1 MDALTGIA
9 PPAASPVPGEDVH
22 LRALPPEAPIGMPVQ
37 SLWSPPR
44 RAPAPSTS
52 PRRIRLRRAYVLGG
66 TMALATAAAIE
77 MYDVLAVGGVTILE
91 AMVLALFVALHAW
104 ISFAFVSALAG
115 FFRLVSGGGP
125 GLGIDPTGPLPD
137 LSTRTALL
145 MPTYNEDPARV
156 AAGLQAM
163 HESLEA
169 TGRLAH
175 FDFFILSDTTD
186 PDVWIAEESAWLSL
200 CERTNGQGR
209 IFYRHRPK
217 NIERKAGNIA
227 DWVRRFGGA
236 YPQMLILDA
245 DSVMEG
251 ATIVR
256 LAAAMERHPDVGLIQ
271 TLPFIVNGRTLFA
284 RLQQFASRV
293 YGPLIAQGIAWWHGA
308 EGNYWGHNA
317 IIRTRAFAEQAGL
330 PVLRGRKPFGGHIMS
345 HDFVEAALMR
355 RAGWAVHFVPG
366 LGGSYEES
374 PPSLPE
380 LAARDRR
387 WCQGNLQ
394 HGAVLPA
401 RGLHWVSRL
410 HLMTGIGSYL
420 TAPLWLIFLSAGIV
434 LSAQAYFVTPA
445 YFSAEPSLFPIWP
458 AQDPVRAMWVF
469 WGTMALLLTP
479 KLLGFTALLL
489 DGATRR
495 GFGGTARALAGLFVE
510 TLLSGLLAP
519 LLMLNQSRAVFD
531 ILLGRDTGWQSQQR
545 DGGGATLRLVVRRY
559 LPHTLIGLLL
569 AAGSHLVSVSLF
581 FWMSPIIAGLVLAIP
596 VVLLTGIRGGAW
608 LLAIPEEAAP
618 PPILARYTALRGVL
632 AEEAPDALSRLRA
645 DRRLLEAHRSL
656 LPRPATFEEARG
668 SLSKPE
674 AMALVSDP
682 AALDRLMTLPGER

>member
-9 PPAASPVPGEDVH
+9 PPAASPVSGEDVR

-44 RAPAPSTS
+44 RAPAPSAS
-52 PRRIRLRRAYVLGG
+52 PRRIGLRRAYVLGG

-91 AMVLALFVALHAW
+91 SMVLALFVALHAW

-115 FFRLVSGGGP
+115 FFRLVSDGGL

-145 MPTYNEDPARV
+145 MPTYNEEPARV

-186 PDVWIAEESAWLSL
+186 PDVWIAEESAWLAL
-200 CERTNGQGR
+200 RERTGGQVR
-209 IFYRHRPK
+209 IFYRHRAR

-256 LAAAMERHPDVGLIQ
+256 LAAAMESHPGVGLIQ
-271 TLPFIVNGRTLFA
+271 TLPFIVNGRTLFS

-330 PVLRGRKPFGGHIMS
+330 PVLKGRKPFGGHIMS

-355 RAGWAVHFVPG
+355 RAGWAIHFVPG

-394 HGAVLPA
+394 HAAVLPA

-410 HLMTGIGSYL
+410 HLLTGIGSYL

-434 LSAQAYFVTPA
+434 LSAQAYFVVPA
-445 YFSAEPSLFPIWP
+445 YFSAEPSLFPTWP

-469 WGTMALLLTP
+469 WGTMALLLAP
-479 KLLGFTALLL
+479 KLLGFVALLI
-489 DGATRR
+489 DGAARR
-495 GFGGTARALAGLFVE
+495 GFGGGLRALVGLLAE

-531 ILLGRDTGWQSQQR
+531 ILLARDAGWQSQQR

-569 AAGSHLVSVSLF
+569 AAGSHLVSAPLL

-596 VVLLTGIRGGAW
+596 LVLLTGLRADGW
-608 LLAIPEEAAP
+608 LLATPEEASP
-618 PPILARYTALRGVL
+618 PPVLARYTVLRQAL
-632 AEEAPDALSRLRA
+632 AEEALDALTRLRA
-645 DRRLLEAHRSL
+645 DRNLLAAHRSL
-656 LPRPATFEEARG
+656 LPRATTFEEAR
-668 SLSKPE
+668 STLSKPE

-682 AALDRLMTLPGER
+682 AALDRLMTLPNER